1 MIEEIIKIRGIGL
14 LHDSLSNGP
23 QALSK
28 AVAIYSDSGRGK
40 STFSCL
46 LRSLSDNDCD
56 EVQARQTLR
65 AEVEPY
71 AELLIGDEKR
81 TLSQGSWDKTY
92 QGVRVFDDGFIEKNV
107 SLGSLIALTHLEHLL
122 KVALGKEATQLI
134 EDAEEAADALDEFR
148 DGVNS
153 RLRAL
158 GADFEI
164 ARLELRDAEGTPRAA
179 YTLRLMGSEV
189 PLVAAESTSPSFSA
203 TLSPGDRRLLALAF
217 FFSGLDGDADLPGD
231 TVVFDDPAS
240 GLDKRRKTRVVDA
253 VMGFA
258 GRAQVIVL
266 SHDADFIRM
275 LRDRGFDSVL
285 QFRRS
290 SEYCRIEDCDIDAV
304 CAMDYV
310 EHVEEDDNWRS
321 GGHPM

>member
-1 MIEEIIKIRGIGL
+1 MIEEIIKIRGIGM
-14 LHDSLSNGP
+14 LHDSLPNGP
-23 QALSK
+23 LALAK

-40 STFSCL
+40 STLACL
-46 LRSLSDNDCD
+46 FRSLTDNDCE
-56 EVQARQTLR
+56 EVRARQTLR

-71 AELLIGDEKR
+71 AELLIGDEKH

-92 QGVRVFDDGFIEKNV
+92 QGVRVFDDHFVEKYV
-107 SLGSLIALTHLEHLL
+107 SLGSLIALAHLKHLL
-122 KVALGKEATQLI
+122 KFALG
-134 EDAEEAADALDEFR
+134 EEAAQLNEAAAADVLEELR

-153 RLRAL
+153 RLRML

-164 ARLELRDAEGTPRAA
+164 ARFELRDAEGAPRAD

-189 PLVAAESTSPSFSA
+189 PLVAAESTSPNFST

-217 FFSGLDGDADLPGD
+217 FFSSLDGDPDLPGD

-253 VMGFA
+253 VMGFVD
-258 GRAQVIVL
+258 RAQIIVL

-285 QFRRS
+285 QFRRTGV
-290 SEYCRIEDCDIDAV
+290 YCHIEDCDIDAV

-310 EHVEEDDNWRS
+310 EHHEELDDWRS

>member
-1 MIEEIIKIRGIGL
+1 MIEEIIQLRGIGL
-14 LHDSLSNGP
+14 LHDALPKGP

-46 LRSLSDNDCD
+46 LRSLPDNDCE
-56 EVQARQTLR
+56 EVRARQTLR
-65 AEVEPY
+65 AEAEPH
-71 AELLIGDEKR
+71 AELLIGDAKH
-81 TLSQGSWDKTY
+81 TLSQGSWDRTY
-92 QGVRVFDDGFIEKNV
+92 QGVRVFDDDFVEKNV
-107 SLGSLIALTHLEHLL
+107 SLGRLIALKHLEHLL
-122 KVALGKEATQLI
+122 TFALG
-134 EDAEEAADALDEFR
+134 EDMGQPAEVIAEVLEEFR

-153 RLRAL
+153 RLREL
-158 GADFEI
+158 GADFEL
-164 ARLELRDAEGTPRAA
+164 ATFERSGAEGTPRVK

-189 PLVAAESTSPSFSA
+189 PLAAAEPGSPDFSTA
-203 TLSPGDRRLLALAF
+203 LSPGDRRLLALAF
-217 FFSGLDGDADLPGD
+217 FLSSLDGDPDLPGD

-258 GRAQVIVL
+258 GRVQVVVL

-275 LRDRGFDSVL
+275 VRDRGFDSVL

-290 SEYCRIEDCDIDAV
+290 GAYCHIEDCDIDAV

-310 EHVEEDDNWRS
+310 EHHEEVDDWRS
-321 GGHPM
+321 GGHPW